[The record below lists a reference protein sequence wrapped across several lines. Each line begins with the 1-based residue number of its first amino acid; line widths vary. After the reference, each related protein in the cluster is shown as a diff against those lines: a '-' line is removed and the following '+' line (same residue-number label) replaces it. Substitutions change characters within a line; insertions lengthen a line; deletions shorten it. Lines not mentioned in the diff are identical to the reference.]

1 MSIDPRRAFGKRLRE
16 LRIKVGISQEKL
28 AELADLHRNY
38 VGLLE
43 RGLQSPSLNTICRLA
58 KALKVKPYE
67 LLMTLP

>member
-1 MSIDPRRAFGKRLRE
+1 VSIDPRRAFGKRLRE